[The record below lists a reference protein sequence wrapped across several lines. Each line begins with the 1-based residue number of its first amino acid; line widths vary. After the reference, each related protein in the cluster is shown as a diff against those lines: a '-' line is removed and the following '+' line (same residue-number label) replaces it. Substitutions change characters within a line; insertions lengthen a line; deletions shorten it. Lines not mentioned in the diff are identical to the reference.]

1 MSPTNRK
8 QILPDLVRSVL
19 ASWLFAVCL
28 EWFLFPASARNL
40 SSDAPMPEGSL
51 LRVLAITAV
60 GTALLL
66 TLARRRSCVPA
77 VRIAV
82 LVLTTVLL
90 AAALFANRF
99 KYFAAACA
107 LLALAAA
114 VYAVRGW
121 RTDAEPEP
129 EPRPAGKVWAWL
141 TALLALGLL
150 AGVSAWGVWRVRGL
164 SVSSFDFG
172 LFRQMFYSMTKT
184 GRMLTTL
191 ERNGVLSHFAVHF
204 SPIYYLLLPFY
215 WLFPQPETLEIA
227 QAAVM
232 ASAILP
238 LWLLG
243 KRHGL
248 SGLSRTLLCM
258 TLAAY
263 PAFVGGAGYDLHENC
278 FLTPLLLWLFYG
290 LERRSLP
297 ITAVTALGVLLV
309 KEDAAV
315 YVAVVGLWLLARTLL
330 RGRNRWDLAASLAL
344 LAVSIG
350 WFLGVTTWLSRYGE
364 GVMVNRYSNF
374 RTGAEGSLFDVVRAV
389 LVNPM
394 KVVYVCVKREKLKF
408 IFLAC
413 LC

>member
-19 ASWLFAVCL
+19 VSWLFAVCL

-66 TLARRRSCVPA
+66 SLARRRSCVPV
-77 VRIAV
+77 VRISV

-150 AGVSAWGVWRVRGL
+150 AGVSAWGVWRCRAVHSGTRGGGLQCPCLCSRWRRYSLPADKVRLL
-164 SVSSFDFG
+164 STDP
-172 LFRQMFYSMTKT
+172 T
-184 GRMLTTL
+184 GRLS
-191 ERNGVLSHFAVHF
+191 ERALYCCRAMS
-204 SPIYYLLLPFY
+204 
-215 WLFPQPETLEIA
+215 
-227 QAAVM
+227 
-232 ASAILP
+232 
-238 LWLLG
+238 
-243 KRHGL
+243 
-248 SGLSRTLLCM
+248 
-258 TLAAY
+258 
-263 PAFVGGAGYDLHENC
+263 
-278 FLTPLLLWLFYG
+278 
-290 LERRSLP
+290 
-297 ITAVTALGVLLV
+297 VT
-309 KEDAAV
+309 
-315 YVAVVGLWLLARTLL
+315 
-330 RGRNRWDLAASLAL
+330 
-344 LAVSIG
+344 I
-350 WFLGVTTWLSRYGE
+350 
-364 GVMVNRYSNF
+364 
-374 RTGAEGSLFDVVRAV
+374 
-389 LVNPM
+389 P
-394 KVVYVCVKREKLKF
+394 
-408 IFLAC
+408 
-413 LC
+413 

>member
-150 AGVSAWGVWRVRGL
+150 AGVSAWSVSRVRGL

-172 LFRQMFYSMTKT
+172 LFRWMFYSMTKT

-258 TLAAY
+258 TLAVY

-278 FLTPLLLWLFYG
+278 FLMAAGPDPAPGTKPLGSCRVAGPACRLDRLVPGCDDLALPLW
-290 LERRSLP
+290 
-297 ITAVTALGVLLV
+297 
-309 KEDAAV
+309 
-315 YVAVVGLWLLARTLL
+315 
-330 RGRNRWDLAASLAL
+330 RGRYGKPVFQFPHRR
-344 LAVSIG
+344 G
-350 WFLGVTTWLSRYGE
+350 GLS
-364 GVMVNRYSNF
+364 F
-374 RTGAEGSLFDVVRAV
+374 
-389 LVNPM
+389 
-394 KVVYVCVKREKLKF
+394 
-408 IFLAC
+408 
-413 LC
+413 